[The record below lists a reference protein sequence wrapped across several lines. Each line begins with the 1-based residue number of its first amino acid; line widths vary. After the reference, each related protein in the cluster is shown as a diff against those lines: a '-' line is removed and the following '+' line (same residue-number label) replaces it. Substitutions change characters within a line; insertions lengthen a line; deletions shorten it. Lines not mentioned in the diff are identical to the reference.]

1 MWLLRGYPCLGTRSY
16 TYAHTMD
23 FFIKRRECIE
33 LEGRSSK
40 FIGKIRD
47 DKLEGK
53 EWGLHLIQ
61 THYVLI

>member
-1 MWLLRGYPCLGTRSY
+1 MWLLIGYPCLSTCSY

-33 LEGRSSK
+33 LEVGSTK
-40 FIGKIRD
+40 FMGKISD

-53 EWGLHLIQ
+53 EWGLHLIEI
-61 THYVLI
+61 HYVLI